1 MVTHLKNGEDQFV
14 GVGQSC
20 MSILR
25 PLIFP
30 VVTLCD
36 FKRKTCFVLLFTA
49 ACSGGNRNVWRRWW
63 RRRRR
68 RRKRRRRRCRA
79 RNVKKKWFCP
89 PFVQTPM
96 WETWQKSRVFIVSSN
111 RSSLR
116 YSVPVEEATFL
127 IFTHTMVHRATR
139 VALNHY
145 NMSNEWWVTPE
156 SDTREWHQKVTTENN
171 TREWHQRAL

>member
-1 MVTHLKNGEDQFV
+1 MCRPQIHNVVLMRKPGTLRKIHFKKCPEMVTHLKMGRTSLLGSASPACQY
-14 GVGQSC
+14 C
-20 MSILR
+20 A

-49 ACSGGNRNVWRRWW
+49 ACSGGNRNVGWR
-63 RRRRR
+63 
-68 RRKRRRRRCRA
+68 RRRRRCRA

-89 PFVQTPM
+89 PFVQTLT
-96 WETWQKSRVFIVSSN
+96 WETWQISRFFLVSSN

-127 IFTHTMVHRATR
+127 IFTHPSII
-139 VALNHY
+139 LW
-145 NMSNEWWVTPE
+145 SIEPQE
-156 SDTREWHQKVTTENN
+156 
-171 TREWHQRAL
+171 LL